1 MSLMPPRLQPPPP
14 PPGGITPAETARYTA
29 ELLESLRKIAI
40 RQEQV
45 LLAHFLELAV
55 VEAKSQA
62 NLQAQATRLPE

>member
-1 MSLMPPRLQPPPP
+1 MPARHQPPAS

-29 ELLESLRKIAI
+29 ELLESLRKIAL

-55 VEAKSQA
+55 VEAKAQA
-62 NLQAQATRLPE
+62 CLQAQDTRLPE